1 MNFARPKKIVFAAGS
16 IFFTTVAFG
25 CGARIEGTYS
35 NLGDGMVLDLRSS
48 GKADVTMLG
57 EVQHCSWK
65 GDDKKVTVTCGRDSI
80 DFAVHDD
87 GSLSGPAFAG
97 ILKKSKS

>member
-1 MNFARPKKIVFAAGS
+1 MNFARLKKIVFTAGLS
-16 IFFTTVAFG
+16 FFATVAFG
-25 CGARIEGTYS
+25 CGAKIEGTYS
-35 NLGDGMVLDLRSS
+35 NLGGGMVLDLRSG
-48 GKADVTMLG
+48 GKADVTVLG

-65 GDDKKVTVTCGRDSI
+65 ADDKKVTVTCGRDAI

-87 GSLSGPAFAG
+87 GSLSGPVFAG

>member
-1 MNFARPKKIVFAAGS
+1 MDSARLQKLGLAAGFIFFAAAA
-16 IFFTTVAFG
+16 VG

-35 NLGDGMVLDLRSS
+35 NLGGGMVLDLRSG

-65 GDDKKVTVTCGRDSI
+65 EDDKKVTVTCGRDAI
-80 DFAVHDD
+80 DFAIHDD
-87 GSLSGPAFAG
+87 GSLSGPVFVG
-97 ILKKSKS
+97 VLKKSKS